1 MTRTEALNR
10 LQVIMSKG
18 SEALLLL
25 ESQPLTA
32 DRQSEIR
39 ELTRWIQS
47 ELREE
52 YTRML
57 PAKAQKALS
66 IFELS
71 VYSATIEET
80 WKKSGISRI
89 KVEESVD
96 QHWKDP
102 LEGMI
107 YHAGKYLQ

>member
-1 MTRTEALNR
+1 MTRAEALNR
-10 LQVIMSKG
+10 LQTIMNKG
-18 SEALLLL
+18 SQVLTLL

-32 DRQSEIR
+32 DKESEIR
-39 ELTRWIQS
+39 HLTRWIQS
-47 ELREE
+47 ELRQE

-57 PAKAQKALS
+57 PAKALKGLS

-80 WKKSGISRI
+80 WKKSGISRLKI
-89 KVEESVD
+89 EGTVD
-96 QHWKDP
+96 QRWRDP
-102 LEGMI
+102 LEAVV